1 MLHPNS
7 VKKELMDLDYDR
19 IIGFELLDLNNCSIN

>member
-19 IIGFELLDLNNCSIN
+19 IIQNQLFILNNLI